1 MKEKNTRNRSLGKI
15 IAFLIIGIQSVTYA
29 QEKFTFHLPDDAC
42 TYIGSYN
49 PKQVSEEQLKNTLEM
64 ISSDFIISF
73 RPLDGKNIDKKVQR
87 LDSIYAQL
95 RDKLDGYDIV
105 KHGGFP
111 KIKDILKLSLNQQHY
126 YLKAYLK
133 SWEDPQILLKV
144 SKDEYC
150 KKLARALHEK
160 GDLLYDS
167 YKEIILEQMKEN
179 ADPDFLWRS
188 YMKNM
193 ESKNKQSIAYNYVL
207 QYGWWNAVNN
217 HITYL
222 NYDEDLTQQYF
233 SIFQKIE
240 SFDCEEGA
248 I

>member
-1 MKEKNTRNRSLGKI
+1 
-15 IAFLIIGIQSVTYA
+15 
-29 QEKFTFHLPDDAC
+29 
-42 TYIGSYN
+42 
-49 PKQVSEEQLKNTLEM
+49 
-64 ISSDFIISF
+64 
-73 RPLDGKNIDKKVQR
+73 
-87 LDSIYAQL
+87 
-95 RDKLDGYDIV
+95 
-105 KHGGFP
+105 
-111 KIKDILKLSLNQQHY
+111 
-126 YLKAYLK
+126 
-133 SWEDPQILLKV
+133 
-144 SKDEYC
+144 
-150 KKLARALHEK
+150 
-160 GDLLYDS
+160 
-167 YKEIILEQMKEN
+167 MKEN